1 MERRHFI
8 VSSAAALGA
17 ASSVFGSPSDTVRVA
32 VIGVGG
38 HGKSLGGRGKDH
50 LQGYTKLENVE
61 VAAVCDVD
69 QTHLDFGL
77 DLVEKITGKRPRG
90 YADVRKLLEDKSI
103 DAVSIATPNHWHT
116 LIAVWACQ
124 HGKDV
129 YVEKPCAYNLF
140 EAKQIVAAARK
151 YNRMVQQ
158 GSQIRSSVAVQDAVG
173 KMRDGL
179 IGDIYLARGLC
190 YKWRDTIGRTPVSP
204 VPPGVDY
211 DLWTGPA
218 PAHAFTMNRFHY
230 NWHWF
235 WDCGNGDLGNQGIHQ
250 VDVARWGLG
259 VKYPVK
265 VSAVGGHFMFDDDQ
279 ETPNTLNCAFEFN
292 DAGKRKL
299 MEFEVRHWM
308 TNGEATVHDRGNN
321 AIGNLFYGS
330 KGYLAV
336 DSYTSYKSWLGKE
349 QTPGPAAQQGGDHY
363 LNFIEAVRSRK
374 RDNLRAE
381 VEEGAASTVLVHLA
395 NISYRVGRTIHFDPA
410 TQAIVG
416 DAEASKLGTREY
428 RRPFVVPDKV

>member
-179 IGDIYLARGLC
+179 IGDIYLARGLFHRC
-190 YKWRDTIGRTPVSP
+190 RRGWITTCGR
-204 VPPGVDY
+204 
-211 DLWTGPA
+211 
-218 PAHAFTMNRFHY
+218 
-230 NWHWF
+230 
-235 WDCGNGDLGNQGIHQ
+235 
-250 VDVARWGLG
+250 
-259 VKYPVK
+259 
-265 VSAVGGHFMFDDDQ
+265 
-279 ETPNTLNCAFEFN
+279 
-292 DAGKRKL
+292 
-299 MEFEVRHWM
+299 
-308 TNGEATVHDRGNN
+308 
-321 AIGNLFYGS
+321 
-330 KGYLAV
+330 
-336 DSYTSYKSWLGKE
+336 
-349 QTPGPAAQQGGDHY
+349 
-363 LNFIEAVRSRK
+363 
-374 RDNLRAE
+374 
-381 VEEGAASTVLVHLA
+381 
-395 NISYRVGRTIHFDPA
+395 GR
-410 TQAIVG
+410 
-416 DAEASKLGTREY
+416 
-428 RRPFVVPDKV
+428 RRPTRSP